1 MVSCTKRNRQRDG
14 SKAREPR
21 PKKRLTAHDYFQ
33 MVVGEIGRDRREY
46 LYEMSY
52 CDILLIIRGYRRR
65 NVLQYQLQRLQAF
78 HSLFAMRE
86 NKDGK
91 TPDQLWPL
99 YFDRYITQEKQR
111 DLPSSE
117 EIQDILAEIDAINQ
131 TRKVAT

>member
-1 MVSCTKRNRQRDG
+1 
-14 SKAREPR
+14 
-21 PKKRLTAHDYFQ
+21 
-33 MVVGEIGRDRREY
+33 MVVGEIGRDRIEY

-99 YFDRYITQEKQR
+99 YFDRYITQEEQR
-111 DLPSSE
+111 ELPSSE
-117 EIQDILAEIDAINQ
+117 EIKDILAEIDAINNAES
-131 TRKVAT
+131 VSDGSPD